1 MWCNTPPYMTTA
13 KRTSRSGPDAGFE
26 TVLVAAAVG
35 SGVIAN
41 GMDNPRR
48 SRIQPRIARSVK
60 AKIAGAK
67 ILTCAARKTEPRG
80 VGFERGNHIGD
91 DFVERHA
98 EFLGAMHDLFAIHRA
113 RESFVLHFLFHR

>member
-1 MWCNTPPYMTTA
+1 MTTA

-26 TVLVAAAVG
+26 AVLVAAAVG

-41 GMDNPRR
+41 GMDDPRR

-67 ILTCAARKTEPRG
+67 ILTCAASKTEPRG
-80 VGFERGNHIGD
+80 VDFECGDHIRD
-91 DFVERHA
+91 HFVERHA
-98 EFLGAMHDLFAIHRA
+98 DFLGAMDDLFAIHRA
-113 RESFVLHFLFHR
+113 RKR